1 MRTSVLVFCLALLLV
16 GTAPAYD
23 SLNVRLIGYREMSN
37 IARGIDVGGDYACVA
52 NYSAGLRVMSVADPT
67 SPFEVGHYDNP
78 GISLC
83 VAIIDTDCVYLPD
96 SGSGVHVIS
105 IADPA
110 HPAEVGFLNTPS
122 HVNGIAAAG
131 QYAYV
136 AEGEDLLVVSVVD
149 PVNPVIIARCDSS
162 GAENDV
168 AVSGDYA
175 YAVDS
180 NRGLRVISVADAAHP
195 FEVGRCDLTD
205 ARSVAVSGGYACV
218 GGYRRV
224 SVISVSD
231 PANPTNVGSYAFR
244 EALRDVEMDGGIVYA
259 AVDADGLRVVSIE
272 DPAHPLEVGHYKE
285 IGQACGVSLAGGYIF
300 VADGGAGLLILQYY
314 GAGVQETMNDERV
327 SMNVGPTIVRGVLR
341 MGDRGQKTGD
351 RVELLDVS
359 GRKVLGLKP
368 GANDVRALSP
378 GVYFVREAQSQAHA
392 QTVRKVVVQR

>member
-1 MRTSVLVFCLALLLV
+1 MKVPVFAFLLTLLLV
-16 GTAPAYD
+16 GPAPAYD
-23 SLNVRLIGYREMSN
+23 SLNVRMIGYRQTPGV
-37 IARGIDVGGDYACVA
+37 ARGIDVSGDYACIA
-52 NYSAGLRVMSVADPT
+52 AYRAGLQVLSVADPT

-136 AEGEDLLVVSVVD
+136 AEGEGLLVVSVVD

-162 GAENDV
+162 GAVNDV

-218 GGYRRV
+218 GGYRMV

-231 PANPTNVGSYAFR
+231 PANPTNVGSYVFR

-314 GAGVQETMNDERV
+314 GAGIEESPKPRATNHKLAATVVRSLPQGVVAFDAMGRRV
-327 SMNVGPTIVRGVLR
+327 ANPR
-341 MGDRGQKTGD
+341 
-351 RVELLDVS
+351 S
-359 GRKVLGLKP
+359 GI
-368 GANDVRALSP
+368 
-378 GVYFVREAQSQAHA
+378 YFVREEPQASSHKPQA
-392 QTVRKVVVQR
+392 VRKVVIQR